1 MDYRRIEIADKLIFD
16 EHFAKCNY
24 EISEFTFTNL
34 FMWRRAYNL
43 MWRQYNDVLLVRGI
57 WNDKEFFFFPI
68 GLFDNALNAVKDI
81 SAAQAIQLRSVPNVA
96 VDGLKISVP
105 QALIELAED
114 DFDYVYLTEDLVE
127 LAGRNFEKKRHHI
140 NKLQRTYPQIEYREF
155 DDNLLEKIISHTE
168 TWYDDSLSD
177 DVWLNYEQ
185 VAITDVL
192 SNWRKLKVKGAAL
205 ILHDRVVAF
214 TVGEQLNDTTA
225 VIHIE
230 KADSSINGA
239 YQLINREFVKNTWR
253 NLQYINREED
263 MGLPQL
269 RIAKQSYRPVKMIEK
284 YVVDI
289 G

>member
-1 MDYRRIEIADKLIFD
+1 MNCLRIDVADKKIFD
-16 EHFAKCNY
+16 AHFAQCNY
-24 EISEFTFTNL
+24 DISEFTFTNI

-43 MWRQYNDVLLVRGI
+43 MWRVYNEVILVRGI

-68 GLFDNALNAVKDI
+68 GAIDHALQAVQEL
-81 SAAQAIQLRSVPNVA
+81 SANRPLQLRSVPKVA
-96 VDGLKISVP
+96 AERLKQAIP
-105 QALIELAED
+105 DALITAAED

-140 NKLQRTYPQIEYREF
+140 NKLQRTYPQIEYREINA
-155 DDNLLEKIISHTE
+155 DLLEKIINHAE
-168 TWYDDSLSD
+168 AWYIDSLSD

-192 SNWRKLKVKGAAL
+192 NNWHELNVKGAAL
-205 ILHDRVVAF
+205 ILNDRVVAF
-214 TVGEQLNDTTA
+214 TIGEQLNGTTA
-225 VIHIE
+225 VIHVE

-239 YQLINREFVKNTWR
+239 YQLINREFVKNAWR
-253 NLQYINREED
+253 ELQYINREED
-263 MGLPQL
+263 MGLPLL